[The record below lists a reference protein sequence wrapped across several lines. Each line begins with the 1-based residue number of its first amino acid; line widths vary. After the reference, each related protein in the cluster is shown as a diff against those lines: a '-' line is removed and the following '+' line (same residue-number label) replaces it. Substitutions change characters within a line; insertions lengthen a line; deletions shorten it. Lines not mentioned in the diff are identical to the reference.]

1 MFQDIT
7 GEYEREGG
15 RRERGCYVQGK
26 HSADIRVSNLRKG
39 HTRSSLRGWRVTI
52 VIREP
57 LPEYYIIIQGI
68 IAAPLYVLL
77 NKMRKTSAHRDM

>member
-7 GEYEREGG
+7 GEYEKEEG

-39 HTRSSLRGWRVTI
+39 HTRSSLRVTI

-68 IAAPLYVLL
+68 IAAPLYVLF
-77 NKMRKTSAHRDM
+77 NKMRKTPAHWDM